1 MFTVQVQSTLDSRS
15 TNPIFMLCANFFTL
29 VLVLRGLKVWF
40 RILHP
45 NQHLYFFR
53 GCFEITLNMCY
64 VRQDVC
70 SGGDANCIGSSEADE
85 EPTIQ
90 VGET

>member
-1 MFTVQVQSTLDSRS
+1 MLLASLFTKV
-15 TNPIFMLCANFFTL
+15 P
-29 VLVLRGLKVWF
+29 VLKGLKVWF
-40 RILHP
+40 RILRP
-45 NQHLYFFR
+45 NKHLYFFR

>member
-1 MFTVQVQSTLDSRS
+1 MLIASLFTKV
-15 TNPIFMLCANFFTL
+15 P
-29 VLVLRGLKVWF
+29 VLLGLKVWI
-40 RILHP
+40 RILCP
-45 NQHLYFFR
+45 NKYLSFFR
-53 GCFEITLNMCY
+53 GCFEITLNICY

-90 VGET
+90 VGEQ

>member
-1 MFTVQVQSTLDSRS
+1 MFTVQVQQHCTLDL
-15 TNPIFMLCANFFTL
+15 IHIHVVCKFFTL

-40 RILHP
+40 RILRP
-45 NQHLYFFR
+45 NKQLYLFR

-90 VGET
+90 VGQT